1 MEPQPSALGAQSLSH
16 WTTRGS
22 PLIATAVTAVLIWPW
37 SPYWLPLLPDRTL
50 RPGWSAPSPSP
61 GSILSQSLQLRHPA
75 PKSSPGASNCGPRS
89 WSPCPPHFLDRM
101 NSRRP
106 ASPPGPET
114 QARPSG
120 EKLDWMYLEGGRG
133 NWRGWEAGFLCLLS
147 SSGLPRFPEV

>member
-1 MEPQPSALGAQSLSH
+1 MEPQPPAAGAWALSR
-16 WTTRGS
+16 WTTR
-22 PLIATAVTAVLIWPW
+22 AVLPPLQLSLPSGSW

-50 RPGWSAPSPSP
+50 GLGWSAPSPSL

-75 PKSSPGASNCGPRS
+75 PKSNPGASNCGPRS
-89 WSPCPPHFLDRM
+89 WGPCPPHFLDRM

-120 EKLDWMYLEGGRG
+120 QKLDWTYLEGGGG
-133 NWRGWEAGFLCLLS
+133 NWRGWEAGFLCLPS
-147 SSGLPRFPEV
+147 SSGLPGSPEV

>member
-1 MEPQPSALGAQSLSH
+1 MEPQPPAVGAWSLSP

-22 PLIATAVTAVLIWPW
+22 PLTATAVTAILICPW

-50 RPGWSAPSPSP
+50 GLGWSAPSPSL
-61 GSILSQSLQLRHPA
+61 GSILSQALQLRHPA
-75 PKSSPGASNCGPRS
+75 PKSNPGASNCGPRS
-89 WSPCPPHFLDRM
+89 WGPCPPHFLDRM

-120 EKLDWMYLEGGRG
+120 EKLDWTYLEGGG
-133 NWRGWEAGFLCLLS
+133 SNWRGWEAGSLSPQFLWAS
-147 SSGLPRFPEV
+147 RIP